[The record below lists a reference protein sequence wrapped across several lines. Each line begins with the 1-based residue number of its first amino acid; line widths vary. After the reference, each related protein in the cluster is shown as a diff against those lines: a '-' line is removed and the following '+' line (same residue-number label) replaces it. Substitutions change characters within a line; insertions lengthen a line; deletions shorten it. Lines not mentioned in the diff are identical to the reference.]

1 MSTQQTDALQCAADL
16 EYSIPRHRIQDA
28 FILAAYKTLKM
39 VRTQHARI
47 ADLEA
52 QLEAIGAGG
61 VSGPLIGQPQAM
73 PDLSQ
78 LTERGAKAWAGVDA
92 QGLREG
98 GADMSKERDDLTAF
112 YAWLHTYES
121 EVGALDDGS
130 ARVGFI
136 AGRASLQPPGFTAAD
151 MATVSAQGFR
161 DGVASLSANAGEPR
175 NAIDR
180 DALIDAIAQGLHG
193 TWHCTRAWEAWHVG
207 TMSQDDF
214 EPVDESETPTEIADA
229 VLALLAAPP
238 AAGQARW
245 QPIETA
251 PKDGQDILVTDG
263 MNCYCVEW
271 DEEFDWWTVDDNK
284 LGPFRLRGSAP
295 THWMKLPEAP
305 GPADGESN
313 G

>member
-28 FILAAYKTLKM
+28 FILNAYKALKM

-98 GADMSKERDDLTAF
+98 
-112 YAWLHTYES
+112 
-121 EVGALDDGS
+121 
-130 ARVGFI
+130 
-136 AGRASLQPPGFTAAD
+136 FTAAD
-151 MATVSAQGFR
+151 MATASAQGFR
-161 DGVASLSANAGEPR
+161 DGVASVSAGSETVASYAIRLLVAAALITQAKADEALRLAAELSA
-175 NAIDR
+175 
-180 DALIDAIAQGLHG
+180 
-193 TWHCTRAWEAWHVG
+193 
-207 TMSQDDF
+207 
-214 EPVDESETPTEIADA
+214 
-229 VLALLAAPP
+229 
-238 AAGQARW
+238 
-245 QPIETA
+245 
-251 PKDGQDILVTDG
+251 
-263 MNCYCVEW
+263 
-271 DEEFDWWTVDDNK
+271 
-284 LGPFRLRGSAP
+284 
-295 THWMKLPEAP
+295 AP

>member
-1 MSTQQTDALQCAADL
+1 MTTRQPEALRLAEILECGYSLAWLYERGGYEVSAELRRQQ
-16 EYSIPRHRIQDA
+16 
-28 FILAAYKTLKM
+28 
-39 VRTQHARI
+39 ARI
-47 ADLEA
+47 TDLEA

-151 MATVSAQGFR
+151 MATASAQGFR
-161 DGVASLSANAGEPR
+161 DGVASVSTGSASMASYAAR
-175 NAIDR
+175 LLVAA
-180 DALIDAIAQGLHG
+180 ALITQAKADEALRFAEGL
-193 TWHCTRAWEAWHVG
+193 T
-207 TMSQDDF
+207 
-214 EPVDESETPTEIADA
+214 
-229 VLALLAAPP
+229 AA
-238 AAGQARW
+238 
-245 QPIETA
+245 
-251 PKDGQDILVTDG
+251 
-263 MNCYCVEW
+263 
-271 DEEFDWWTVDDNK
+271 
-284 LGPFRLRGSAP
+284 
-295 THWMKLPEAP
+295 H
-305 GPADGESN
+305 GPADGESK
-313 G
+313 